1 LLAVSTLASIASQAP
16 GGALVD
22 AAPSKRL
29 LIGGALAAIASSALL
44 LAFFPHPL
52 IVFSAAV
59 LYGSTG
65 GVIKPALSAIALG
78 LVGHREFSGRVGR
91 NQRYN
96 AFGNAA
102 SASLMGVLAHFTGQ
116 RAPFLVAA
124 ALCMPTAGA
133 LASIRGSEIDYARA
147 RSARDR
153 EKPREAAGLGE
164 IFKSR
169 PLLVFIAALVIFQL
183 ADASV
188 MPLASGRLGREH
200 HDQST
205 LVTASLV
212 AAPEIVSALIAG
224 WIARRADDWGRKPL
238 LVAGFCVLP
247 LRAALFALAPDPWY
261 LVGVQALGGLTTAT
275 IGILTPLVIADLTRG
290 TGRFNLAQGAAGTAS
305 ALGAAL
311 STAVTGYIAQ
321 LSDYSVAF
329 FALAAIAATGVVFL
343 YWFLPE
349 TDPKGH
355 HAGTSPVNADLERS
369 RGRARAA
376 QPRQS

>member
-1 LLAVSTLASIASQAP
+1 M
-16 GGALVD
+16 
-22 AAPSKRL
+22 
-29 LIGGALAAIASSALL
+29 
-44 LAFFPHPL
+44 
-52 IVFSAAV
+52 

-65 GVIKPALSAIALG
+65 GVIKPALSAIGLG
-78 LVGHREFSGRVGR
+78 LVGHGAFSGRLGR

-96 AFGNAA
+96 ALGNATA
-102 SASLMGVLAHFTGQ
+102 AALMGVLAHFTRQ

-124 ALCMPTAGA
+124 ALCIPTAGA
-133 LASIRGSEIDYARA
+133 LVAIRGSEIDYARA
-147 RSARDR
+147 RSAGDR
-153 EKPREAAGLGE
+153 EKPREAARLRE

-169 PLLVFIAALVIFQL
+169 PLLVFIAVLVMFLL

-200 HDQST
+200 HDQSS

-212 AAPEIVSALIAG
+212 AVPEVMSAFIAQ

-275 IGILTPLVIADLTRG
+275 IGIMTPLVIADLTRG

-311 STAVTGYIAQ
+311 STAVSGYIAQ
-321 LSDYSVAF
+321 LFGSTFGF
-329 FALAAIAATGVVFL
+329 FGLAATGATGLIFL

-349 TDPKGH
+349 TDPKKRHSGP
-355 HAGTSPVNADLERS
+355 AGVAADISS
-369 RGRARAA
+369 RLMHRR
-376 QPRQS
+376 R